1 MAIRPQ
7 GVAVNPSCTA
17 STFANSNGTVSV
29 INTLLSAD
37 AGSHAGMCEVRG
49 RRPTVRLPHRVYV

>member
-29 INTLLSAD
+29 INTETNTAISTLRSA
-37 AGSHAGMCEVRG
+37 
-49 RRPTVRLPHRVYV
+49 T